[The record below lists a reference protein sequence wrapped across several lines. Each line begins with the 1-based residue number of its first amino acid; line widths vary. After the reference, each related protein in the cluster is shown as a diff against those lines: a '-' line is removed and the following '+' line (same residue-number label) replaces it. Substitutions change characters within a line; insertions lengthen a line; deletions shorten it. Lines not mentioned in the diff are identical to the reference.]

1 MSASLPEVV
10 RIADLADR
18 RVALWGWGHEGKAAH
33 AALHALA
40 QRPEWREDAVVA
52 RYARE
57 IAPQLDA
64 AALDL
69 APWLAPSDEH
79 QVPQRLRGALRALA

>member
-1 MSASLPEVV
+1 M
-10 RIADLADR
+10 
-18 RVALWGWGHEGKAAH
+18 
-33 AALHALA
+33 
-40 QRPEWREDAVVA
+40 VA